1 MVTNFSLAIDETR
14 GRPIAVG
21 GRTGERHVT
30 TTSTMA
36 STKPS
41 SLRKD
46 IQALRALAVLLV
58 VAYHANLPVVHGGF
72 LGVDVFFVIS
82 GFVITQS
89 LDHSANRSLVG
100 AISDFYAKRIRRIM
114 PAATLVIIATIFA
127 SYHWLSYI
135 TGGHTANDAKWVA
148 AFVGN
153 FHFASQQLGYFTSA
167 LPHSTLQQYWSLA
180 VEEQFYV
187 VWPVVFFA
195 IRALVRRASGP
206 LTIGVLVAT
215 IASSLVWCVVQTHQN
230 ATTAFFSP
238 YTRAWELALGALV
251 AVLAPRLVDRAPRV
265 GLALSLVGLV
275 GIVVP
280 VWFLTASSPWPGSN
294 AIIPVVGTALVI
306 TGGTLRRSSRD
317 HVLIANPVVQWFG
330 LISYSLYLVHW
341 PVLQIPQQYSF
352 SGTIARSSELEL
364 VGLSIMLAAVMYY
377 AVENP
382 LRKATWL
389 QLRWRTF
396 AFGAGLIALTYGAL
410 FWHLHNY

>member
-1 MVTNFSLAIDETR
+1 MN
-14 GRPIAVG
+14 
-21 GRTGERHVT
+21 T
-30 TTSTMA
+30 TTLPNSAPT
-36 STKPS
+36 TKG

-89 LDHSANRSLVG
+89 LDHSRATTFWGS
-100 AISDFYAKRIRRIM
+100 ITDFYAKRIRRIM
-114 PAATLVIIATIFA
+114 PAATLIIIATVFA

-135 TGGHTANDAKWVA
+135 TGGHTANDATWVA

-153 FHFASQQLGYFTSA
+153 YRFSSQQLGYFTSA

-187 VWPVVFFA
+187 VWPLLFFG
-195 IRALVRRASGP
+195 IRAVLRRRSQTSILAALSVVIVAS
-206 LTIGVLVAT
+206 L
-215 IASSLVWCVVQTHQN
+215 SWCLVQTHQN
-230 ATTAFFSP
+230 ATAAFFSP
-238 YTRAWELALGALV
+238 FTRAWELALGALV
-251 AVLAPRLVDRAPRV
+251 AIVVPQLTDRAPRT
-265 GLALSLVGLV
+265 GLALSFVGLA

-280 VWFLTASSPWPGSN
+280 VWFLSATSLWPGAN
-294 AIIPVVGTALVI
+294 ALLPVVGTALVLA
-306 TGGTLRRSSRD
+306 GGTLRLSSRD
-317 HVLIANPVVQWFG
+317 HVLVDNPVVQWFG

-352 SGTIARSSELEL
+352 SGVLPRSSELAL
-364 VGLSIMLAAVMYY
+364 VALSVALAAVMYY

-382 LRKATWL
+382 LRKAQWL
-389 QLRWRTF
+389 QVRWRTF
-396 AFGAGLIALTYGAL
+396 VFGAVLIGLTYAAI

>member
-1 MVTNFSLAIDETR
+1 
-14 GRPIAVG
+14 
-21 GRTGERHVT
+21 VT
-30 TTSTMA
+30 TSSTIA
-36 STKPS
+36 STSPS
-41 SLRKD
+41 PLRKD

-58 VAYHANLPVVHGGF
+58 VAYHANLPLVHGGF

-89 LDHSANRSLVG
+89 LDHRTNLTFVG

-206 LTIGVLVAT
+206 ITIGVLVTT
-215 IASSLVWCVVQTHQN
+215 IASSLVWCVAQTHQN

-238 YTRAWELALGALV
+238 FTRAWELALGALV
-251 AVLAPRLVDRAPRV
+251 AVLAPRLIDRAPRV
-265 GLALSLVGLV
+265 GLGLSLVGV
-275 GIVVP
+275 AGIIAP

-294 AIIPVVGTALVI
+294 AIVPVVGTALVI

-352 SGTIARSSELEL
+352 SGTIARSSDLWL
-364 VGLSIMLAAVMYY
+364 VGLSIALAAAMYY
-377 AVENP
+377 AVEQP
-382 LRKATWL
+382 LRKASWL
-389 QLRWRTF
+389 QVRWRTF
-396 AFGAGLIALTYGAL
+396 ALGAGLIALTYGAL